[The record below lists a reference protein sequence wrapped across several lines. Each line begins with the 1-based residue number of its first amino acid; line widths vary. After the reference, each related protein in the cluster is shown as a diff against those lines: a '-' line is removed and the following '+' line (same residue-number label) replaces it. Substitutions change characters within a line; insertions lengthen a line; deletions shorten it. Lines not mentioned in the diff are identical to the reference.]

1 MQKRELEQARYLG
14 KEVKMWNAELERL
27 RRQKRLGEA
36 SPSGSRTPGGD
47 GLAQEIKE
55 VEAIIEGKLAEIQI
69 ARKKIV
75 EYIGSVEDSH
85 IRQIMYL
92 RNISCLKWEEIADEL
107 GGSAGSVKMA
117 YSRYMRKG

>member
-14 KEVKMWNAELERL
+14 KEVKMWNVELEGL
-27 RRQKRLGEA
+27 RQQEKLGEA
-36 SPSGSRTPGGD
+36 SPSGSRTPGGG

-75 EYIGSVEDSH
+75 EYIGSIEDSH

-92 RNISCLKWEEIADEL
+92 RNISCLKWEEIANEL
-107 GGSAGSVKMA
+107 GGTGDSARMA
-117 YSRYMRKG
+117 YNRFVKKG